1 MRFLTIGILPALCFL
16 SAVSAGFAQAE
27 EIIPDTDQTTL
38 LRGTARVSDGIRAVT
53 GETDA
58 TGHGPITYYNV
69 PFDEGTFSLS
79 WKVEKEQS
87 VAFVFDGK
95 RNGKATHVLKVY
107 VNGGPS
113 KRSNE
118 NTLTLVTY
126 DGSTRQKKKAKVV
139 RHKHHAD
146 AGQWH
151 EISVAFKG
159 NQATVVVDW
168 KTFTVTSERFRAPV
182 EKCGVGHSL
191 DTLQTKDV
199 KIDKRA

>member
-1 MRFLTIGILPALCFL
+1 MRIVTIVSLVGLCMI
-16 SAVSAGFAQAE
+16 SAMQAE
-27 EIIPDTDQTTL
+27 DIIPGAEQTTL
-38 LRGTARVSDGIRAVT
+38 LRGTAEVNDGIRSVT

-79 WKVEKEQS
+79 WTVKKEQS

-113 KRSNE
+113 RRCNE

-139 RHKHHAD
+139 THKHHAD
-146 AGQWH
+146 AGKWH
-151 EISVAFKG
+151 EISVTFKG
-159 NQATVVVDW
+159 NQATIVADR
-168 KTFTVTSERFRAPV
+168 KTFMVTSARLRESI
-182 EKCGVGHSL
+182 EKCGIGHSL
-191 DTLQTKDV
+191 GTLQTKDV
-199 KIDKRA
+199 KIDKRT

>member
-1 MRFLTIGILPALCFL
+1 MRVLSIGFLPALCFL
-16 SAVSAGFAQAE
+16 SAGFAQAE
-27 EIIPDTDQTTL
+27 EIVPNADQTTL
-38 LRGTARVSDGIRAVT
+38 LRGTARVSDGVRAVT
-53 GETDA
+53 GETDT

-126 DGSTRQKKKAKVV
+126 DGSTRDKKKAKVV
-139 RHKHHAD
+139 THKHHAD

-151 EISVAFKG
+151 EISVTFKG
-159 NQATVVVDW
+159 NQATVVVDR
-168 KTFTVTSERFRAPV
+168 KTFTVTSERLRESV
-182 EKCGVGHSL
+182 EKCGIGHSQE
-191 DTLQTKDV
+191 TLHTKDV

>member
-1 MRFLTIGILPALCFL
+1 MRVLTIGILPALCFL
-16 SAVSAGFAQAE
+16 SAGFAQAE
-27 EIIPDTDQTTL
+27 EIIPDTGQTTL

-139 RHKHHAD
+139 THRHHAD

-151 EISVAFKG
+151 EISVTFIG
-159 NQATVVVDW
+159 NQATVVVDR
-168 KTFTVTSERFRAPV
+168 KIFTVTSERLRESI
-182 EKCGVGHSL
+182 EKCSIGHSL
-191 DTLQTKDV
+191 ETLQTKGL
-199 KIDKRA
+199 KIDKRT

>member
-1 MRFLTIGILPALCFL
+1 MRIMTFGSLVGLCML
-16 SAVSAGFAQAE
+16 SAIQAE
-27 EIIPDTDQTTL
+27 EIIPSVEQTTL
-38 LRGTARVSDGIRAVT
+38 LRGTVELSDTVRAVT

-69 PFDEGTFSLS
+69 PFNEGTFSLS

-139 RHKHHAD
+139 TNEHHAD

-151 EISVAFKG
+151 DIIVTFQG
-159 NQATVVVDW
+159 NQATVVVDR
-168 KTFTVTSERFRAPV
+168 KTFTVTSERFRESV

-191 DTLQTKDV
+191 GTLHTKDV
-199 KIDKRA
+199 KIDKRTRQ

>member
-1 MRFLTIGILPALCFL
+1 MRVLTIGFLPALCLL
-16 SAVSAGFAQAE
+16 SAGLAQAE
-27 EIIPDTDQTTL
+27 KIIPRGDQITL
-38 LRGTARVSDGIRAVT
+38 LRGTSSVSDGIRAVS
-53 GETDA
+53 GETDS

-69 PFDEGTFSLS
+69 PFDDGTFALS
-79 WKVEKEQS
+79 WKVEEEQS
-87 VAFVFDGK
+87 VVFVFDGK

-113 KRSNE
+113 KRSDE

-139 RHKHHAD
+139 THKHHAD

-151 EISVAFKG
+151 EISVTFKG
-159 NQATVVVDW
+159 NHATVVVDR
-168 KTFTVTSERFRAPV
+168 KTFKVTSERLRESI
-182 EKCGVGHSL
+182 EKCGIGHSL
-191 DTLQTKDV
+191 ETLQTKDV

>member
-1 MRFLTIGILPALCFL
+1 MRVLSIGFLSALCFL
-16 SAVSAGFAQAE
+16 SAGFAQAE
-27 EIIPDTDQTTL
+27 GIVPNADQTTL

-69 PFDEGTFSLS
+69 PFDEGTFSLF

-87 VAFVFDGK
+87 VAFIFDGK

-126 DGSTRQKKKAKVV
+126 DGSTKQKKKAKVV
-139 RHKHHAD
+139 THKHHAD

-151 EISVAFKG
+151 EISVTFKG
-159 NQATVVVDW
+159 NQATVVVDR
-168 KTFTVTSERFRAPV
+168 KTFTATSERLRESV

-191 DTLQTKDV
+191 ETLLTKDV

>member
-1 MRFLTIGILPALCFL
+1 MRILTIGVLPALCLF
-16 SAVSAGFAQAE
+16 SAGLVQAE
-27 EIIPDTDQTTL
+27 EIIPNAEQTTV
-38 LRGTARVSDGIRAVT
+38 LRGTARVSDGIRAVS

-58 TGHGPITYYNV
+58 TGHGPITYYSV

-79 WKVEKEQS
+79 WKVDKEQS
-87 VAFVFDGK
+87 VVFVFDGK

-139 RHKHHAD
+139 THKHHAD

-151 EISVAFKG
+151 EISVTFKG
-159 NQATVVVDW
+159 NQATVVVDR
-168 KTFTVTSERFRAPV
+168 KIFTVTSERLRESI
-182 EKCGVGHSL
+182 EKCGIGHSL
-191 DTLQTKDV
+191 GTLQTKDV